1 MDFSLS
7 DEQAMLKDSVMRF
20 VGDRHGFDKAR
31 AHATAADGFSRD
43 DWARFAELGWLMLMI
58 PEAQGGIGGRLE
70 DAAILMEGFGRGLV
84 AAPYAS
90 TAVVA
95 AGLLARAGG
104 ADDLLA
110 DIAGGE
116 ALVALATEEARSRYD
131 LLHVETEARV
141 ADGGFVLRGAK
152 IVVPDGASADR
163 FIVSARLSKTIA
175 LFLLA
180 ADAPGLEIRRY
191 RTIDGRRAC
200 DLAFAD
206 APARL
211 LMHDAAET
219 LSRAVDEASL
229 LLAAEAVGGMQ
240 AAIELT
246 ADYLK
251 TRQQFGRTLSKF
263 QVLTHRVAD
272 MFVKLENARSML
284 LRGLAAAGGG
294 SAEARA
300 AAVSATMVTIIQA
313 GEFVCGQAIQLHGGI
328 GMADENA
335 VGHYYK
341 RLRAIARTYGDL
353 DFHRQRHLRL
363 TVGDRSAA

>member
-1 MDFSLS
+1 VDFSLS
-7 DEQAMLKDSVMRF
+7 DEQAMLKDSVTRF
-20 VGDRHGFDKAR
+20 VGDLHGFDRAR
-31 AHATAADGFSRD
+31 AHAAAEDGFSRA
-43 DWARFAELGWLMLMI
+43 DWTRFAELGWLMLMI

-84 AAPYAS
+84 AAPYVS

-95 AGLLARAGG
+95 ARLLARAGSS
-104 ADDLLA
+104 DDLLA
-110 DIAGGE
+110 EIASGH

-131 LLHVETEARV
+131 LLHVESEALV
-141 ADGGFVLRGAK
+141 ADGGFILRGAK
-152 IVVPDGASADR
+152 IVVPDGASADH
-163 FIVSARLSKTIA
+163 FIVSARLSKAIA
-175 LFLLA
+175 LFLVP
-180 ADAPGLEIRRY
+180 ADAAGLEVRRY

-206 APARL
+206 VPATPL
-211 LMHDAAET
+211 LHDAAEA
-219 LSRAVDEASL
+219 LSRAVDDASL
-229 LLAAEAVGGMQ
+229 LLAAEAVGAMS
-240 AAIELT
+240 AAIDLT

-284 LRGLAAAGGG
+284 LRGLAAADAP
-294 SAEARA
+294 AEMRA

>member
-1 MDFSLS
+1 MDFSLT
-7 DEQAMLKDSVMRF
+7 DEQAMLKDSVTRF
-20 VGDRHGFDKAR
+20 VDDRHGFNAAR
-31 AHATAADGFSRD
+31 RHAATPDGFSRD
-43 DWARFAELGWLMLMI
+43 DWASFADLGWLMLMI
-58 PEAQGGIGGRLE
+58 PEAQGGIGGSLI

-84 AAPYAS
+84 AAPYVS

-95 AGLLARAGG
+95 AGLLARAAS
-104 ADDLLA
+104 ADELLGK
-110 DIAGGE
+110 IAGGE

-141 ADGGFVLRGAK
+141 ADAGFVLRGAK

-163 FIVSARLSKTIA
+163 FIVSARLSKSIA
-175 LFLLA
+175 LFLVA

-206 APARL
+206 VPATPL
-211 LMHDAAET
+211 LHDAAEA
-219 LSRAVDEASL
+219 LSHAVDDASL
-229 LLAAEAVGGMQ
+229 LLAAEAIGGMA

-263 QVLTHRVAD
+263 QVLTHRIAD

-284 LRGLAAAGGG
+284 LRGLAAAG
-294 SAEARA
+294 SAPEARA

-313 GEFVCGQAIQLHGGI
+313 GEFVCAQAIQLHGGI
-328 GMADENA
+328 GMADEHA

>member
-7 DEQAMLKDSVMRF
+7 DEQVMLKDSVTRF
-20 VGDRHGFDKAR
+20 VGDRHGFDSAR
-31 AHATAADGFSRD
+31 AHAASRDGFSRA
-43 DWARFAELGWLMLMI
+43 DWASFADLGWLMLMI
-58 PEAQGGIGGRLE
+58 PEAQGGLGGRLE

-84 AAPYAS
+84 AAPYVS

-95 AGLLARAGG
+95 AGLLARTGG
-104 ADDLLA
+104 ADALLA
-110 DIAGGE
+110 KIAGGE
-116 ALVALATEEARSRYD
+116 TLLALATEEPRSRYD

-152 IVVPDGASADR
+152 IVVPDGASADH
-163 FIVSARLSKTIA
+163 FIVSARLSKSIA
-175 LFLLA
+175 LFLVA

-206 APARL
+206 VPATP
-211 LMHDAAET
+211 LMHDAADA
-219 LSRAVDEASL
+219 LARAVDEASL
-229 LLAAEAVGGMQ
+229 LFAAEAVGGMA
-240 AAIELT
+240 AAIDLT

-284 LRGLAAAGGG
+284 LRGLAAADG
-294 SAEARA
+294 APEQRA

-328 GMADENA
+328 GMADDYA

-363 TVGDRSAA
+363 TVGDRGAA

>member
-7 DEQAMLKDSVMRF
+7 DEQAMLKDSVTRF
-20 VGDRHGFDKAR
+20 VGDLHGSDRAR
-31 AHATAADGFSRD
+31 VHAASGDGFSRA
-43 DWARFAELGWLMLMI
+43 DWASFADLGWLMLMI

-84 AAPYAS
+84 AAPYVS

-95 AGLLARAGG
+95 AGLIARDRG
-104 ADDLLA
+104 ADGLLA
-110 DIAGGE
+110 QIAGGE

-131 LLHVETEARV
+131 LLHVETEALV

-152 IVVPDGASADR
+152 IVVPDGASADH
-163 FIVSARLSKTIA
+163 FIVSARLSKSIA
-175 LFLLA
+175 LFLVA
-180 ADAPGLEIRRY
+180 SDAPGLEVRRY

-206 APARL
+206 VSATL
-211 LMHDAAET
+211 LLHDAADA
-219 LSRAVDEASL
+219 LSQAVDAASL
-229 LLAAEAVGGMQ
+229 LLAAEAIGGMA
-240 AAIELT
+240 AAIEMT

-251 TRQQFGRTLSKF
+251 TRQQFGRSLSKF

-284 LRGLAAAGGG
+284 LRGLSAAGGP
-294 SAEARA
+294 AEARA

-328 GMADENA
+328 G
-335 VGHYYK
+335 
-341 RLRAIARTYGDL
+341 
-353 DFHRQRHLRL
+353 
-363 TVGDRSAA
+363 